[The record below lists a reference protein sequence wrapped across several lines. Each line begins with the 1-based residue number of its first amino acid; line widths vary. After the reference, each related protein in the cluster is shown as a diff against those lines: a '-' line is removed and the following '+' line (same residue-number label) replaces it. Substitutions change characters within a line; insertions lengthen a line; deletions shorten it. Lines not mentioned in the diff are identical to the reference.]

1 MLSMLIHQISIF
13 MVFNFIFLNIYIHEF
28 QIDKQRIFYKNNYG
42 GSFKLP
48 HQTYSLKQYRLLGG
62 SYKLSGSG
70 NKPMKIGKKPPK
82 VILRF

>member
-1 MLSMLIHQISIF
+1 MSGRLINREYF
-13 MVFNFIFLNIYIHEF
+13 T
-28 QIDKQRIFYKNNYG
+28 KNYG

-70 NKPMKIGKKPPK
+70 YIPMKIGKKPPK
-82 VILRF
+82 VILKF

>member
-1 MLSMLIHQISIF
+1 MINREYF
-13 MVFNFIFLNIYIHEF
+13 T
-28 QIDKQRIFYKNNYG
+28 KTNNYG

-48 HQTYSLKQYRLLGG
+48 QQTYSLKQYRLLGG

>member
-1 MLSMLIHQISIF
+1 MSRRLINSEYF
-13 MVFNFIFLNIYIHEF
+13 T
-28 QIDKQRIFYKNNYG
+28 KNCG

-48 HQTYSLKQYRLLGG
+48 HQTYSLKQYRLLGC

-70 NKPMKIGKKPPK
+70 YIPMKIGKKPPR